1 MVEGNSSPLFRGE
14 ALKWRQESWIGSVQ
28 WIEPL
33 SGKIAAICTVILV
46 MCMVAYVFL
55 GSYTRRIHASGVMLP
70 PEGLV
75 VAEAGQGGV
84 VASLAVHEGE
94 HVKAGERLFS
104 LDVSSWSEAG
114 ATGQKILE
122 GLRTGEALLQTRR
135 QLLQE
140 DAPMELL
147 SLKEELGALQQE
159 YEMLDEQA
167 ERDKA
172 SLPLIERAM
181 KEMRTAMNTHLVT
194 ESQFQS
200 QLYTYVQFMN
210 TQSQTLR
217 TLAEMDGRM
226 SDLRYRIDRHKYK
239 VAEGM
244 NDLDVRL
251 SDIQRQIVQAHE
263 AAVAVIN
270 ARVDGT
276 VDGIRVTVGQRVS
289 PGQSLVSLL
298 PDKAQLL
305 AELYVNSQAVGF
317 VRPGQKVLL
326 KYAAYPYQRFGLY
339 EGEVVE
345 VTKAPLV
352 ERGSY
357 MAGGHA
363 AMGGAFVPRA
373 GGDVYRIR
381 VRPRRDFIIAY
392 GQHEKIT
399 PGMAVEADIA
409 IDKRRLYQWL
419 IDPVVSMIDTV
430 KVFSGGNVSV
440 LQSENRGAGK

>member
-1 MVEGNSSPLFRGE
+1 
-14 ALKWRQESWIGSVQ
+14 
-28 WIEPL
+28 
-33 SGKIAAICTVILV
+33 
-46 MCMVAYVFL
+46 
-55 GSYTRRIHASGVMLP
+55 
-70 PEGLV
+70 
-75 VAEAGQGGV
+75 
-84 VASLAVHEGE
+84 
-94 HVKAGERLFS
+94 
-104 LDVSSWSEAG
+104 
-114 ATGQKILE
+114 
-122 GLRTGEALLQTRR
+122 
-135 QLLQE
+135 
-140 DAPMELL
+140 
-147 SLKEELGALQQE
+147 
-159 YEMLDEQA
+159 
-167 ERDKA
+167 
-172 SLPLIERAM
+172 
-181 KEMRTAMNTHLVT
+181 
-194 ESQFQS
+194 
-200 QLYTYVQFMN
+200 
-210 TQSQTLR
+210 
-217 TLAEMDGRM
+217 
-226 SDLRYRIDRHKYK
+226 
-239 VAEGM
+239 M

-363 AMGGAFVPRA
+363 AMGGAPVPRV